1 MRNPRRWLRPS
12 LWGGLLASGV
22 PSGAVPPESRDG
34 AAYGIGW
41 IGTIGTLNKT
51 TSNTYNLDGS
61 VATTTYP
68 NGTDVVTYTT
78 GADGRTTSASD
89 AIGYGN
95 VISYATSL
103 VYAPTGQ
110 LTSGLFGNSVSY
122 AGILE
127 TNSYNSRGQPIRLQ
141 DCGLTTCTDGS
152 GSGTPYLL
160 DQSYNYGLGVNDNGN
175 VLAITDNAGRKPSQT
190 FTYDGLNRLLT
201 AQGSTTWGINFA
213 SGIDAWGNLTQTGT
227 LSGTSTNPMSMSQA
241 VNVKNQF
248 TLGGYTYDAVGNVLT
263 DGSGNTSC
271 SGATYTWNAE
281 EEIICALGASYTYD
295 GDGIRVQKTGGDS
308 TPTIYWG
315 AGTLAESDTSGNL
328 TSEYVFVNGRR
339 IARRDVSTGNVY
351 YLFADML
358 VSSNV
363 VATSA
368 GALENESQF
377 YPYGGERVV
386 TQGLTNQK
394 YKFEGKERDPESAST
409 AQPQGLDNFGA
420 RFDSSATGRFMSPD
434 WANKPEPVPYA
445 KLGNPQTLNL
455 YAFAGNNPESAPDI
469 DGHTVSLEQYQ
480 ASLWSTWHPDQM
492 GDLDEIAS
500 ESSEAYF
507 EKAEQASAAE
517 PQTQNGTQ
525 AQQQSQPQYG
535 RQPNGSYLADPA
547 KVKKAIKA
555 KKPILEPGN
564 PDHKSECVFACNSW
578 HR

>member
-1 MRNPRRWLRPS
+1 
-12 LWGGLLASGV
+12 
-22 PSGAVPPESRDG
+22 
-34 AAYGIGW
+34 
-41 IGTIGTLNKT
+41 
-51 TSNTYNLDGS
+51 
-61 VATTTYP
+61 
-68 NGTDVVTYTT
+68 
-78 GADGRTTSASD
+78 
-89 AIGYGN
+89 
-95 VISYATSL
+95 
-103 VYAPTGQ
+103 
-110 LTSGLFGNSVSY
+110 
-122 AGILE
+122 
-127 TNSYNSRGQPIRLQ
+127 
-141 DCGLTTCTDGS
+141 
-152 GSGTPYLL
+152 
-160 DQSYNYGLGVNDNGN
+160 
-175 VLAITDNAGRKPSQT
+175 
-190 FTYDGLNRLLT
+190 
-201 AQGSTTWGINFA
+201 
-213 SGIDAWGNLTQTGT
+213 
-227 LSGTSTNPMSMSQA
+227 
-241 VNVKNQF
+241 
-248 TLGGYTYDAVGNVLT
+248 
-263 DGSGNTSC
+263 
-271 SGATYTWNAE
+271 
-281 EEIICALGASYTYD
+281 
-295 GDGIRVQKTGGDS
+295 VQKTGGDS